1 MSYQRIRVYGHVLEL
16 LSEASTKVLG
26 VELAYLAEL
35 SGPRNIHRL
44 LARGKRSATS

>member
-26 VELAYLAEL
+26 VELAYLNRIIA
-35 SGPRNIHRL
+35 
-44 LARGKRSATS
+44 KRSK